1 MTPWHTR
8 VASLTCIIKDI
19 IMDDSAFSQKSR
31 FFFSISKIDCFI
43 YTAVLQAVKNYNLL
57 LTSLHK

>member
-1 MTPWHTR
+1 MTLWHTR
-8 VASLTCIIKDI
+8 VASLTSIIKDI
-19 IMDDSAFSQKSR
+19 IMDDSAFSQKSH